1 MLLHEDVKKF
11 EYTKINFIKY
21 VNTYN
26 RSRNISRLKGI
37 SKVKLTNRLL
47 KIASLVSENKR
58 LADIGTDHGYIPVYL
73 LNEGIIDFAILAD
86 INKGPLENARSEVKR
101 NKLEDKVNL
110 RLGSGIEVLKKGEV
124 DEVIIAG
131 MGGILIGELL
141 EANKEVAHSV
151 DKIILQPMQAQEELR
166 YYLLN
171 NGYEILDECLEK
183 EDFRLYEIIVAKY
196 TGKNSPEEEEIYY
209 EIGKK
214 LIENKDELLPEFIE
228 NKIKKYNN
236 IIEKLGNK
244 ESEAVI
250 AKRKLANDRIER
262 IKKLI

>member
-1 MLLHEDVKKF
+1 MLIHIIRQ
-11 EYTKINFIKY
+11 YTKSKA
-21 VNTYN
+21 
-26 RSRNISRLKGI
+26 KGK
-37 SKVKLTNRLL
+37 SKLKLTNRLL

-73 LNEGIIDFAILAD
+73 LNEGKINFAILAD

-101 NKLEDKVNL
+101 NKLEDKVDL

-151 DKIILQPMQAQEELR
+151 DRLILQPMQAQEELR
-166 YYLLN
+166 QYLLN

-183 EDFRLYEIIVAKY
+183 EDFRIYEIIVAKY
-196 TGKNSPEEEEIYY
+196 TGKNTHLEDNIYY

-214 LIENKDELLPEFIE
+214 LIENKDELLVEFVE

-236 IIEKLGNK
+236 IISKLGNK
-244 ESEAVI
+244 DTEAVI
-250 AKRKLANDRIER
+250 AKRNLANERIE
-262 IKKLI
+262 KLKELI